1 VSLEPLVPL
10 KPRAAYNPAMNVQ
23 RFDPTT
29 AFTPQEM
36 ASVRARSDVIGMLCV
51 LHGWVVIGAMMAIY
65 AIWPNPLT
73 FLAAV
78 IVIGSR
84 QLGLAILMHDA
95 AHGVLMKT
103 RWLNEWV
110 GDWLCAYPTMGDLVP
125 YRHYHLVHHRR
136 TQQPD
141 DPDLGLSAKF
151 PITRDS
157 FRRKMIRDLTGQTGF
172 KQRKAQF
179 LRALGEPGMS
189 FGQRAKYFWNRIGR
203 QYLVQ
208 LIILGL
214 MTAFG
219 KPHYFLMFWILPNI
233 TWQMAITRI
242 RNIAEHAMVPDNNDV
257 FRNARTTYA
266 SWWVRAL
273 VAPYWVNY
281 HVDHHLLFYVPC
293 YNLPKLHALL
303 LKKGFGEKME
313 IQPNYL
319 TMLKLATSKA
329 EPMAAQPA

>member
-1 VSLEPLVPL
+1 
-10 KPRAAYNPAMNVQ
+10 MNVE
-23 RFDPTT
+23 RFDPTKVFST
-29 AFTPQEM
+29 AEM
-36 ASVRARSDVIGMLCV
+36 ASVRQRSDLTGMLCIV
-51 LHGWVVIGAMMAIY
+51 HAWLVIAAAMALY

-73 FLAAV
+73 FVLAV

-103 RWLNEWV
+103 RWLNEWA
-110 GDWLCAYPTMGDLVP
+110 GQWLCAYPVLGEMIG

-141 DPDLGLSAKF
+141 DPDLALSAKF

-172 KQRKAQF
+172 KQRKAQL
-179 LRALGEPGMS
+179 LRAIGEPGQPL
-189 FGQRAKYFWNRIGR
+189 GERARIFWERIGR
-203 QYLVQ
+203 QYSVQ
-208 LIILGL
+208 LILLAL
-214 MTAFG
+214 MAAFG

-233 TWQMAITRI
+233 TWHMAITRV
-242 RNIAEHAMVPDNNDV
+242 RNIAEHAMVPDDNDV

-273 VAPYWVNY
+273 IAPYWVNY
-281 HVDHHLLFYVPC
+281 HVDHHLLFHVPC
-293 YNLPKLHALL
+293 YNLTKLHALL
-303 LKKGFGEKME
+303 LAKGYGEKME
-313 IQPNYL
+313 IQPDYL
-319 TMLKLATSKA
+319 TMLRLATSK
-329 EPMAAQPA
+329 PMAMAVQIG

>member
-1 VSLEPLVPL
+1 M
-10 KPRAAYNPAMNVQ
+10 AIT
-23 RFDPTT
+23 RFDPHER
-29 AFTPQEM
+29 FTSDEL
-36 ASVRARSDVIGMLCV
+36 ARVRARSDIKGLWCV
-51 LHGWVVIGAMMAIY
+51 FHAWAVIGASMALY
-65 AIWPNPLT
+65 ALWPNPLT
-73 FLAAV
+73 FVAAV
-78 IVIGSR
+78 VLIGSR

-103 RWLNEWV
+103 RALNEWV
-110 GDWLCAYPTMGDLVP
+110 GQWLCAYPTMADMVS

-141 DPDLGLSAKF
+141 DPDLDLSAKF
-151 PITRDS
+151 PITPTS

-179 LRALGEPGMS
+179 QRSLGKPGDPLGVRVRA
-189 FGQRAKYFWNRIGR
+189 FWDRIGR

-208 LIILGL
+208 LILLAL

-219 KPHYFLMFWILPNI
+219 KPHYFLMFWVLPNI

-242 RNIAEHAMVPDNNDV
+242 RNIAEHAIVPDNDDV

-266 SWWVRAL
+266 SWWVRTL

-293 YNLPKLHALL
+293 YNLPALHAMLL
-303 LKKGFGEKME
+303 AKGYGAQME
-313 IQPNYL
+313 IQPNYW
-319 TMLKLATSKA
+319 TMLKLATA
-329 EPMAAQPA
+329 RPEPAVQAA

>member
-1 VSLEPLVPL
+1 
-10 KPRAAYNPAMNVQ
+10 MNVQ

-29 AFTPQEM
+29 VFTPDEIAQ
-36 ASVRARSDVIGMLCV
+36 VRARSDLKGLFCV
-51 LHGWVVIGAMMAIY
+51 LHAWTVIGAAMAIY
-65 AIWPNPLT
+65 AIWPNPPT

-95 AHGVLMKT
+95 AHGVLMRT
-103 RWLNEWV
+103 RRLNEWV
-110 GDWLCAYPTMGDLVP
+110 GQWLCAYPTMADLIS

-136 TQQPD
+136 TQQAD

-151 PITRDS
+151 PISPAS

-179 LRALGEPGMS
+179 LKSLGAPGQPLRA
-189 FGQRAKYFWNRIGR
+189 RARQFWNRIGR

-208 LIILGL
+208 LILLGL

-219 KPHYFLMFWILPNI
+219 KPHYFLMFWVLPNV
-233 TWQMAITRI
+233 TWQMAITRV
-242 RNIAEHAMVPDNNDV
+242 RNIAEHAVVPDNNDV

-266 SWWVRAL
+266 SWGMRAL

-303 LKKGFGEKME
+303 LAKGLGPRME
-313 IQPNYL
+313 IQPDYATVL
-319 TMLKLATSKA
+319 RLAMSKPA
-329 EPMAAQPA
+329 VLAA

>member
-1 VSLEPLVPL
+1 
-10 KPRAAYNPAMNVQ
+10 MNVQ

-29 AFTPQEM
+29 SFTPEEM
-36 ASVRARSDVIGMLCV
+36 ASVRARSHVTGMLCV
-51 LHGWVVIGAMMAIY
+51 LHAWAVIGAAMAVY
-65 AIWPNPLT
+65 ALWPNPLT
-73 FLAAV
+73 FVAAV

-103 RWLNEWV
+103 KRLNEWV
-110 GDWLCAYPTMGDLVP
+110 GQWLLAYPTMGDMIS

-141 DPDLGLSAKF
+141 DPDLPLSAKF
-151 PITRDS
+151 PITRTS
-157 FRRKMIRDLTGQTGF
+157 FRRKMVRDLTGQTGF

-179 LRALGEPGMS
+179 LRSLGQPGMT
-189 FGQRAKYFWNRIGR
+189 FAQRAVFFWDRIGR
-203 QYLVQ
+203 QYAVQ
-208 LIILGL
+208 LAILAL

-219 KPHYFLMFWILPNI
+219 KPHYFLMFWVLPNI
-233 TWQMAITRI
+233 TWHMAITRI
-242 RNIAEHAMVPDNNDV
+242 RNIAEHAMVPDNDDV

-281 HVDHHLLFYVPC
+281 HVDHHLMFYVPC
-293 YNLPKLHALL
+293 YNLTKLHALL
-303 LKKGFGEKME
+303 LAKGYGPKME
-313 IQPNYL
+313 IQPDYL
-319 TMLKLATSKA
+319 TMLKLATSKP
-329 EPMAAQPA
+329 ETLAAQPA

>member
-1 VSLEPLVPL
+1 
-10 KPRAAYNPAMNVQ
+10 MNVQ
-23 RFDPTT
+23 RFDPTLD
-29 AFTPQEM
+29 FSPEEM
-36 ASVRARSDVIGMLCV
+36 ASVRRRSDLKGVFCV
-51 LHGWVVIGAMMAIY
+51 LHAWFLIGSAMALY
-65 AIWPNPLT
+65 AVWPNPMT
-73 FLAAV
+73 FVAAV
-78 IVIGSR
+78 VIIGSR

-110 GDWLCAYPTMGDLVP
+110 GQWLCAFPVLGEMIG

-151 PITRDS
+151 PITRES
-157 FRRKMIRDLTGQTGF
+157 FRRKMVRDLTGQTGY
-172 KQRKAQF
+172 KQRKAQL
-179 LRALGEPGMS
+179 LRALGEPGQPV
-189 FGQRAKYFWNRIGR
+189 GVRLRTFWERIGP
-203 QYLVQ
+203 QYSEQLV
-208 LIILGL
+208 LLAL

-219 KPHYFLMFWILPNI
+219 KPHYFLMFWVLPNI
-233 TWQMAITRI
+233 TWHMAITRV
-242 RNIAEHAMVPDNNDV
+242 RNIAEHAMVPDDNDV

-303 LKKGFGEKME
+303 LAKGFGRRME
-313 IQPNYL
+313 IQPDYL
-319 TMLKLATSKA
+319 TMLRLATSKY
-329 EPMAAQPA
+329 EPGAAQAI